1 MRYYLVRFPS
11 AEANAVKAAAP
22 PKSWRDFGLLLGGI
36 LALALTGC
44 HDDEIRTYQVP
55 RAESAA
61 PSPASAET
69 GKYRM
74 IAAIFPRSDRT
85 WFFKLTGPTP
95 VVTANEAAVQQFLH
109 SIRFIGRDD
118 PPITWTLP
126 EGWTRLPGGE
136 LRYATLRLGPADAP
150 LELTVHTFEGRAG
163 SVPDNINRW
172 RRRELSLPEAS
183 RLELARATRRETING
198 AAATLVDM
206 TGPGP
211 APNSGA
217 MR

>member
-1 MRYYLVRFPS
+1 MPQYLFCLPS
-11 AEANAVKAAAP
+11 AKANAVQAAIRTHGRRPIA
-22 PKSWRDFGLLLGGI
+22 LLLGM
-36 LALALTGC
+36 LALGLAGC

-55 RAESAA
+55 RVQS
-61 PSPASAET
+61 PSSSPAAAEQ

-74 IAAIFPRSDRT
+74 IAAIFPRTDRT

-95 VVTANEAAVQQFLH
+95 AVTANESAVQQFLH
-109 SIRFIGRDD
+109 SVRFTDQAD

-150 LELTVHTFEGRAG
+150 LEMTVHSFEGRAG
-163 SVPDNINRW
+163 SVADNINRW

-183 RLELARATRRETING
+183 RLELARLTRRETIHG
-198 AAATLVDM
+198 TPATLVDM

-211 APNSGA
+211 APGSGA